1 MIRDIFLRMP
11 LVLLLLFWPVHA
23 GILAQ
28 DTISSHHVEDTIA
41 TGIDFFGEEDPASIT
56 LIYNISDWNK
66 HKEKYVKARLI
77 CHYKDTIDV
86 EEDIRLK
93 ARGKQRQVVCSF
105 PPILINLRRADT
117 RNMQLKGMNKV
128 KMVTHCANSRLN
140 LNYVLKE
147 YLAYKIY
154 NLLSPYSFRVR
165 LVKVKYVDTGRKN
178 KEYDT
183 WGFFIEPE
191 DLLAERLDALPVK
204 LDYLGL
210 SQTDPEVTG
219 IMTVFNYL
227 IGNADY
233 SVTSRHNVKLLRLK
247 DLGKMNP
254 VPVPYDFDYS
264 GLVNA
269 HYAIPGDN
277 LGITSVTQRYFLG
290 PCRSEEDFRQIFSYF
305 FGKKEEIYQ
314 LIESFEYLD
323 ERERNWAI
331 AYLDEFFSNAGNPG
345 YIQKNI
351 LKTCR

>member
-1 MIRDIFLRMP
+1 
-11 LVLLLLFWPVHA
+11 
-23 GILAQ
+23 
-28 DTISSHHVEDTIA
+28 
-41 TGIDFFGEEDPASIT
+41 
-56 LIYNISDWNK
+56 
-66 HKEKYVKARLI
+66 
-77 CHYKDTIDV
+77 
-86 EEDIRLK
+86 
-93 ARGKQRQVVCSF
+93 
-105 PPILINLRRADT
+105 
-117 RNMQLKGMNKV
+117 
-128 KMVTHCANSRLN
+128 MVTHCANSRLN

-204 LDYLGL
+204 LDYPGL

-331 AYLDEFFSNAGNPG
+331 AYLDEFFSNAG
-345 YIQKNI
+345 IQFCTF
-351 LKTCR
+351 L